1 MPDLRNSDRRRVA
14 PQGGAITTATE
25 DRPASRSSAEMFGV
39 EPSTGPHAP
48 GLWVYLFVGVAFG
61 FVLTKSE
68 VISWFRI
75 QEMFRFQGFHMY
87 GVFATALPTATI
99 GVQLLKRR
107 WRRTLGGDAIDI
119 PRKQL
124 GKGVRYAAGGTIF
137 GLGWALTGACP
148 GPLFA
153 LLGSGVG
160 VIVVAIVS
168 AMLGTW
174 TYGLLRGS
182 LPH

>member
-25 DRPASRSSAEMFGV
+25 DRRTSRTSAELFS
-39 EPSTGPHAP
+39 EAPSSGPHAP
-48 GLWVYLFVGVAFG
+48 GLWVYLLVGVAFG
-61 FVLTKSE
+61 IVLTKSE

-75 QEMFRFQGFHMY
+75 QEMFRFQGFHMF
-87 GVFATALPTATI
+87 GVFATALPTATV

-107 WRRTLGGDAIDI
+107 WRRTLGGDAIAI

-124 GKGVRYAAGGTIF
+124 GKGVRYAVGGTIF

-153 LLGSGVG
+153 LLGGGVG
-160 VIVVAIVS
+160 VIVVAIAS

-174 TYGLLRGS
+174 TYGALRGT

>member
-1 MPDLRNSDRRRVA
+1 MTLPTGLDSERA
-14 PQGGAITTATE
+14 
-25 DRPASRSSAEMFGV
+25 ASRARSSSFTPM
-39 EPSTGPHAP
+39 PSSGPYAP
-48 GLWVYLFVGVAFG
+48 GLWVYLLVGVAFG
-61 FVLTKSE
+61 VVLTKSE

-75 QEMFRFQGFHMY
+75 QEMFRFQGFHMF

-107 WRRTLGGDAIDI
+107 WRRTLGGDAIVV
-119 PRKQL
+119 PRKHL
-124 GKGVRYAAGGTIF
+124 GSGVRYAVGGTIF

-160 VIVVAIVS
+160 VIAVAIVA

-174 TYGLLRGS
+174 TYGLLRGV

>member
-1 MPDLRNSDRRRVA
+1 M
-14 PQGGAITTATE
+14 T
-25 DRPASRSSAEMFGV
+25 SAEGATAA
-39 EPSTGPHAP
+39 PATRTYDTTLDDDLASTGAAHAP
-48 GLWVYLFVGVAFG
+48 GLWTYLVAGVLFG
-61 FVLTKSE
+61 ILLTKSE

-87 GVFATALPTATI
+87 GIFATALPTAIIT
-99 GVQLLKRR
+99 VQALKRR
-107 WRRTLGGDAIDI
+107 GARTLGGDAIVI
-119 PRKQL
+119 PPKHL
-124 GKGVRYAAGGTIF
+124 GSGVRYAAGGTIF

-160 VIVVAIVS
+160 VMCVAILS

-174 TYGLLRGS
+174 TYGRLRAR

>member
-1 MPDLRNSDRRRVA
+1 MTVFRNSDRRRGA
-14 PQGGAITTATE
+14 PQGGAINLATE
-25 DRPASRSSAEMFGV
+25 DRPTSRPSAGMFSAGPSSGAY
-39 EPSTGPHAP
+39 AP
-48 GLWVYLFVGVAFG
+48 GLWVYLLVGVAFG

-107 WRRTLGGDAIDI
+107 WRRTLGGDPIAV
-119 PRKQL
+119 PRKHL

>member
-1 MPDLRNSDRRRVA
+1 MTPAPTNSELANERDDA
-14 PQGGAITTATE
+14 S
-25 DRPASRSSAEMFGV
+25 ASRVSTAMFG
-39 EPSTGPHAP
+39 PGPTRGAHAP
-48 GLWVYLFVGVAFG
+48 GLWVYLLVGIAFG
-61 FVLTKSE
+61 IVLTKSE

-99 GVQLLKRR
+99 ATQLLKRR
-107 WRRTLGGDAIDI
+107 WRRTLGGDAIVV
-119 PRKQL
+119 PRKHL
-124 GKGVRYAAGGTIF
+124 GSGVRYAAGGTIF

-153 LLGSGVG
+153 LLGGGVS
-160 VIVVAIVS
+160 VIVVAIAS

-174 TYGLLRGS
+174 TYGLLRS
-182 LPH
+182 RLPH

>member
-1 MPDLRNSDRRRVA
+1 MTGLSGDGTRRTRELLLFLALGTVF
-14 PQGGAITTATE
+14 GIVITKA
-25 DRPASRSSAEMFGV
+25 
-39 EPSTGPHAP
+39 
-48 GLWVYLFVGVAFG
+48 
-61 FVLTKSE
+61 E

-75 QEMFRFQGFHMY
+75 QEMFRFQGFHMF
-87 GVFATALPTATI
+87 GVFATALPTAII
-99 GVQLLKRR
+99 GVQALKRR
-107 WRRTLGGDAIDI
+107 WGRTLGGDPIVV
-119 PRKQL
+119 PTKRL
-124 GKGVRYAAGGTIF
+124 GRGIRYGAGGIVF

-160 VIVVAIVS
+160 VISVAIVS

-174 TYGLLRGS
+174 VYGRVRGA

>member
-1 MPDLRNSDRRRVA
+1 MTS
-14 PQGGAITTATE
+14 ATPA
-25 DRPASRSSAEMFGV
+25 PASERDPRTSGELFGAE
-39 EPSTGPHAP
+39 PTSGPHAP
-48 GLWVYLFVGVAFG
+48 GLWVYLLAGIAFG
-61 FVLTKSE
+61 IVLTKSE

-107 WRRTLGGDAIDI
+107 WRRTLGGDAIVI

-124 GKGVRYAAGGTIF
+124 GKGVRYAVGGTIF